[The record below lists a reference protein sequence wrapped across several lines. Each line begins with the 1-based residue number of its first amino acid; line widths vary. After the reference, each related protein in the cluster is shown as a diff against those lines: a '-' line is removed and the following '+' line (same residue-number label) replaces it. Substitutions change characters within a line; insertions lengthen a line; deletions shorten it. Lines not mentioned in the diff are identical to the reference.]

1 MKAGGR
7 MKADA
12 RAALG
17 FRSHSG
23 WAALVVVAGASGTPG
38 GGVPDVIERRRVQ
51 TADSCISGS
60 LQPYHA
66 AKEMQLAEAE
76 AFLDRCGAA
85 IRRMAETAVREAVAE
100 LAAKGYN
107 VAGACVLLGSGR
119 PATGLAATLRSHPM
133 IHTAEGDFF
142 RGALKA
148 ACESCGLPVLGVK
161 EKDLLRQAAAALG
174 VTADHLQLR
183 VADLGKRLGPPWRQ
197 DEKLCAIAGWLA
209 LRELR

>member
-1 MKAGGR
+1 
-7 MKADA
+7 
-12 RAALG
+12 
-17 FRSHSG
+17 
-23 WAALVVVAGASGTPG
+23 
-38 GGVPDVIERRRVQ
+38 
-51 TADSCISGS
+51 
-60 LQPYHA
+60 
-66 AKEMQLAEAE
+66 MQLAEAE

-85 IRRMAETAVREAVAE
+85 TQLMAETAVREAAAE
-100 LAAKGYN
+100 LAGKGYA

-161 EKDLLRQAAAALG
+161 EKELIREAAAALG
-174 VTADHLQLR
+174 TSADNLQR
-183 VADLGKRLGPPWRQ
+183 RAAALGKSIGPPWRQ

>member
-1 MKAGGR
+1 MNATR
-7 MKADA
+7 

-17 FRSHSG
+17 FRAHSG
-23 WAALVVVAGASGTPG
+23 WAALVVVTGSAGAAA
-38 GGVPDVIERRRVQ
+38 VLERRRIQ
-51 TADSCISGS
+51 IADPRMNGS

-85 IRRMAETAVREAVAE
+85 TRRMAETAVREAVAQ
-100 LAAKGYN
+100 LAGKGYT

-119 PATGLAATLRSHPM
+119 PATSLAATLRSHPM
-133 IHTAEGDFF
+133 IHTAEGDFY
-142 RGALKA
+142 RDALKA

-161 EKDLLRQAAAALG
+161 EKELVRQAAVALNIAA
-174 VTADHLQLR
+174 DQLQLR
-183 VADLGKRLGPPWRQ
+183 AAELGKSIGPPWRQ

-209 LRELR
+209 LGNLR

>member
-1 MKAGGR
+1 MKA
-7 MKADA
+7 AA

-23 WAALVVVAGASGTPG
+23 WAALVVVAGSPG
-38 GGVPDVIERRRVQ
+38 APVVIERKRVQ
-51 TADSCISGS
+51 TADPGIRGS

-66 AKEMQLAEAE
+66 AKQMKLSDAE
-76 AFLDRCGAA
+76 AFLDRCNAA
-85 IRRMAETAVREAVAE
+85 TRRMAETAVREAVAE
-100 LAAKGYN
+100 LAGRGHT

-142 RGALKA
+142 RASLKA
-148 ACESCGLPVLGVK
+148 ACESCGLPVLGVREK
-161 EKDLLRQAAAALG
+161 EIVRQAAAALG
-174 VTADHLQLR
+174 ISAEHLQLR
-183 VADLGKRLGPPWRQ
+183 VAALGKSIGPPWRQ

-209 LRELR
+209 LGELR

>member
-1 MKAGGR
+1 MKATE
-7 MKADA
+7 

-23 WAALVVVAGASGTPG
+23 WAALVAVAQDQARSHALRGPP
-38 GGVPDVIERRRVQ
+38 VVIERRRVQ
-51 TADSCISGS
+51 TADPRIRGS

-85 IRRMAETAVREAVAE
+85 TRRMAETSVRQAVAE
-100 LAAKGYN
+100 LAGKGYA

-142 RGALKA
+142 RDALKA

-161 EKDLLRQAAAALG
+161 EKELIGQAAAALG
-174 VTADHLQLR
+174 IAADRLQLR
-183 VADLGKRLGPPWRQ
+183 AADLGKSVGPPWRQ
-197 DEKLCAIAGWLA
+197 DEKLCTIAGWLA
-209 LRELR
+209 LSDIR

>member
-1 MKAGGR
+1 MKA
-7 MKADA
+7 AA

-23 WAALVVVAGASGTPG
+23 WAALVVVTGAPG
-38 GGVPDVIERRRVQ
+38 AAVAIERRRVQ
-51 TADSCISGS
+51 TADTRIRGS

-66 AKEMQLAEAE
+66 AKNMQLAEAA
-76 AFLDRCGAA
+76 AFLDRCGGAT
-85 IRRMAETAVREAVAE
+85 RRMAETAVREAVAE
-100 LAAKGYN
+100 LAGKGYG

-119 PATGLAATLRSHPM
+119 SATDLAATLRSHTM

-142 RGALKA
+142 RSALKT

-161 EKDLLRQAAAALG
+161 EKDLVRQAAAALG
-174 VTADHLQLR
+174 ISADDLQLR
-183 VADLGKRLGPPWRQ
+183 AAELGKSIGPPWRQ

>member
-1 MKAGGR
+1 MKAAGG
-7 MKADA
+7 MKAA
-12 RAALG
+12 GRAALG

-23 WAALVVVAGASGTPG
+23 WAAMVVVAGSPG
-38 GGVPDVIERRRVQ
+38 APVVIERRRVQ
-51 TADSCISGS
+51 TADSRISGS

-85 IRRMAETAVREAVAE
+85 SRRMAETAVRDAVAE
-100 LAAKGYN
+100 VAGKRYAA
-107 VAGACVLLGSGR
+107 AGACVLLGSGR
-119 PATGLAATLRSHPM
+119 PADGLAATLRSHPM

-142 RGALKA
+142 RDALKT
-148 ACESCGLPVLGVK
+148 ACERCGLPVLGVK
-161 EKDLLRQAAAALG
+161 EKELIRHAAAVLG

-183 VADLGKRLGPPWRQ
+183 ATELGRGIGPPWRQ
-197 DEKLCAIAGWLA
+197 DEKLCAIAGWFA

>member
-1 MKAGGR
+1 MMKAT
-7 MKADA
+7 

-23 WAALVVVAGASGTPG
+23 WAALVVIAGSPG
-38 GGVPDVIERRRVQ
+38 APDGPAVIDRRRMQ
-51 TADSCISGS
+51 TADPRISGS

-66 AKEMQLAEAE
+66 AREMQLAEAE
-76 AFLDRCGAA
+76 AFLDRCGTAT
-85 IRRMAETAVREAVAE
+85 RRMAETAVREAVVE
-100 LAAKGYN
+100 LAGKGYT

-119 PATGLAATLRSHPM
+119 SATGLAATLRSHPM

-142 RGALKA
+142 RAALKA

-161 EKDLLRQAAAALG
+161 EKELVRQAAAALSIA
-174 VTADHLQLR
+174 ADDLQLR
-183 VADLGKRLGPPWRQ
+183 VAALGKNIGPPWRQ

-209 LRELR
+209 LRKLR

>member
-1 MKAGGR
+1 MKAAG
-7 MKADA
+7 

-23 WAALVVVAGASGTPG
+23 WAALVVVAGAPG
-38 GGVPDVIERRRVQ
+38 APVAIERRRVQ
-51 TADSCISGS
+51 TADTAIRGS
-60 LQPYHA
+60 AQPYHA
-66 AKEMQLAEAE
+66 AKEMPLAEAV

-85 IRRMAETAVREAVAE
+85 TQRMAEIAVREAVAE
-100 LAAKGYN
+100 LDVKGYA

-119 PATGLAATLRSHPM
+119 PASGLAATLRSHPM

-161 EKDLLRQAAAALG
+161 EKEVVRQAAAALG
-174 VTADHLQLR
+174 LAADDLQLR
-183 VADLGKRLGPPWRQ
+183 VAGLGKSIGPPWRQ
-197 DEKLCAIAGWLA
+197 DEKLCAIAAWLA
-209 LRELR
+209 LGELR